1 MTTAGQR
8 ALVLGGGGLAGIAWI
23 TGVMLGLERAG
34 VRLTGFDLIFGTS
47 AGAAAGAQF
56 ALGAPLED
64 LYRRQTEPALQ
75 GVEIP
80 PADGMMDAL
89 RAEIARHAEV
99 ADPAERMRRIGRY
112 ALGVASISE
121 AERLTVIAGR
131 LPSLDWPDQPL
142 SLVAVDADSGE
153 TVVLNRNAGATLTEA
168 VAASCAVPGVWPPT
182 RIGARR
188 YLDGG
193 VRSPENLDLVAGHR
207 RVLVIS
213 PKGDAPGLFVAG
225 SLRREI
231 AMVEAAGGAVHV
243 IAPDA
248 AARDAIGTN
257 TLDPEVRIPAA
268 RAGLRQGG
276 AEAEAAARFL
286 AG

>member
-1 MTTAGQR
+1 MAGQR

-23 TGVMLGLERAG
+23 TGVILGLQRAG
-34 VRLTGFDLIFGTS
+34 VRLAGFDLVLGTS

-80 PADGMMDAL
+80 PPEGMMDAL
-89 RAEIARHAEV
+89 RAEIARHADLT
-99 ADPAERMRRIGRY
+99 DPGEQMRRIGRY
-112 ALGVASISE
+112 ALGIATISE
-121 AERLTVIAGR
+121 AERLAVIAGR
-131 LPSLDWPDQPL
+131 LPSLHWPDQPL
-142 SLVAVDADSGE
+142 GLVAVDAHTGE
-153 TVVLNRNAGATLTEA
+153 TVVLDRNSGATLTEA

-213 PKGDAPGLFVAG
+213 PKGDAPGLFVTG
-225 SLRREI
+225 SLGREI
-231 AMVEAAGGAVHV
+231 AVVEAAGGVVHV
-243 IAPDA
+243 IAPDD

-268 RAGLRQGG
+268 TAGLRQGG
-276 AEAEAAARFL
+276 AEAEVAARFL